1 MADAPDGERDP
12 RVYFAIERTFLAWT
26 RTGLALMTFGFV
38 IARLGLFLRQM
49 QEMGGAAGAMAQ
61 GAARGPS
68 PDASSPSVS
77 LWIGVGVVVLGIVV
91 QGLSLY
97 EYQVLRRKF
106 LAGQG
111 IIGGGLPLPRI
122 VGITLLVAGLGLAL
136 YLVTLR

>member
-1 MADAPDGERDP
+1 MPNDQDERDP

-49 QEMGGAAGAMAQ
+49 QEMGSGAAGA
-61 GAARGPS
+61 AAPGPS
-68 PDASSPSVS
+68 PDASSASLS

-91 QGLSLY
+91 QALSLY
-97 EYQVLRRKF
+97 EYQTLRRKF

-111 IIGGGLPLPRI
+111 VIGGGLPLPRI
-122 VGITLLVAGLGLAL
+122 VGVTLLAAGLGLAS

>member
-1 MADAPDGERDP
+1 MADDRDERDP

-49 QEMGGAAGAMAQ
+49 QDMGGSVAGAAS
-61 GAARGPS
+61 RGPS
-68 PDASSPSVS
+68 PDASSASVS

-97 EYQVLRRKF
+97 EYQALRRKF

-122 VGITLLVAGLGLAL
+122 VGITLLAAGLGLAL